1 MKKITLLLLCVLGLL
16 SAPTL
21 KAQAEFALTPVQK
34 QDKIYQK
41 TSENKNRIFF
51 TVDLNEFR
59 ENQRSAYINQL
70 YSSQILAVISRV
82 NEKGFLQISCSKNIT
97 SNDVDKEINR
107 ISAEIKKISADAGI
121 EKY

>member
-59 ENQRSAYINQL
+59 ENQRSAFINQL

-97 SNDVDKEINR
+97 LNDVDKEINR

>member
-1 MKKITLLLLCVLGLL
+1 MKKITVLLLCLFGFF
-16 SAPTL
+16 SMPTL
-21 KAQAEFALTPVQK
+21 VAQADFEQTPVQK
-34 QDKIYQK
+34 QEPFYQK
-41 TSENKNRIFF
+41 TSENKNRQFF

-59 ENQRSAYINQL
+59 ENQRSAFINQL

-97 SNDVDKEINR
+97 LNDVDKEINR
-107 ISAEIKKISADAGI
+107 ISAEIMKISADAGI

>member
-41 TSENKNRIFF
+41 ISENKNRIFF

-59 ENQRSAYINQL
+59 ENQRSAFINQL

-97 SNDVDKEINR
+97 LNDVDKEINR

>member
-1 MKKITLLLLCVLGLL
+1 MKKITVLLLCLFGFF
-16 SAPTL
+16 SMPTL
-21 KAQAEFALTPVQK
+21 VAQAEFALTPVQK

-59 ENQRSAYINQL
+59 ENQRSAFINQL

-97 SNDVDKEINR
+97 LNDVDKEINR
-107 ISAEIKKISADAGI
+107 ISAEIMKISADAGI

>member
-59 ENQRSAYINQL
+59 ENQRSAFINQL

-97 SNDVDKEINR
+97 LNDVDKEINR
-107 ISAEIKKISADAGI
+107 ISAEIMKISADAGI